1 MCTYSMTKHQICE
14 VQYVWPSSLTYVC
27 TPHMHT
33 YVHTCTFGLTLKFMY
48 ISYIR
53 TVAATVSRN
62 VHAHTYVRT

>member
-1 MCTYSMTKHQICE
+1 MHSLCTVGGTYVYIQYAKHQICE

-48 ISYIR
+48 IYI
-53 TVAATVSRN
+53 
-62 VHAHTYVRT
+62 HTYVQ